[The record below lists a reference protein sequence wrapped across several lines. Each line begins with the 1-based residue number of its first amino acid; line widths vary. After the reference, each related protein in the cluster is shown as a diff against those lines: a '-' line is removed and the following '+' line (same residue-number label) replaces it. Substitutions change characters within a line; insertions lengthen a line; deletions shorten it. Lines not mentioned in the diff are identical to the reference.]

1 MHTPTPSRR
10 SLLRIGAT
18 ALPLLALGTVAPAV
32 ARAATASPA
41 DPAGPAAAPGAAPA
55 AVPGTLRLR
64 MPAESDRHDR
74 TFMAWPALSSI
85 WGRQLS
91 AVRDDIARVAYEIS
105 RYEPVVVVARPG
117 QAADARYRCGGGAY
131 YRITVV
137 EIPNDDLWIR
147 DFGPTFLVAPGAIA
161 GLDTNFNGWGKA
173 GTPYYQP
180 FAEDAA
186 VAASL
191 LGQYGVDRVQA
202 PFVGEGGALETD
214 GQGTLLATVSSLVN
228 PNRNPGMSQ
237 AQVEQALKSSL
248 GMDKVIWLAGLAGQ
262 DITDDHIDCLARFT
276 SPGRVVLDKPGPG
289 TSRVWIDVY
298 EQARQALRGATDA
311 QGRALTVVE
320 LPGPDRALIR
330 GRGKDFLSSYT
341 NFYVANG
348 AVFVPQFGDT
358 AADATAY
365 AVLQAEFPDRD
376 VVQVNIDTIAS
387 GGGGI
392 HCATQSQPAVPPAR

>member
-1 MHTPTPSRR
+1 MNTSTPSRR
-10 SLLRIGAT
+10 SLLRFGA
-18 ALPLLALGTVAPAV
+18 
-32 ARAATASPA
+32 
-41 DPAGPAAAPGAAPA
+41 A
-55 AVPGTLRLR
+55 AVPLAALTAAFPSIARADGTLTGTPAPRLR

-74 TFMAWPALSSI
+74 TFMAWPALPSI
-85 WGRQLS
+85 WGSKLS
-91 AVRDDIARVAYEIS
+91 GVRDDVARVAYEIS

-117 QAADARYRCGGGAY
+117 QAADARYWCGPGGTY
-131 YRITVV
+131 GITVV

-147 DFGPTFLVAPGAIA
+147 DFGPTFTVAPGAIA
-161 GLDTNFNGWGKA
+161 GVDTNFNGWGKT

-186 VAASL
+186 VAATL
-191 LGQYGVDRVQA
+191 LAEYGVSRVRA

-228 PNRNPGMSQ
+228 PNRNPGMTQ
-237 AQVEQALKSSL
+237 DQVEQALKSTL

-276 SPGRVVLDKPGPG
+276 SFGRVVLDKPGPG
-289 TSRVWIDVY
+289 TDQIWIDVY
-298 EQARQALRGATDA
+298 QQAKQVLQNATDA

-348 AVFVPQFGDT
+348 AVFVPQFGDGY
-358 AADATAY
+358 ADGTAY
-365 AVLQAEFPDRD
+365 AILQAEFPGRD
-376 VVQVNIDTIAS
+376 IVQVNIDNIAS

-392 HCATQSQPAVPPAR
+392 HCATQAQPAVPAAL